1 MKHFKSAGHA
11 QRFLSARDQINDL
24 FHLRH
29 DHVSATEHRA
39 SRTQRLLIRA
49 EICSIG
55 SGASLIRYW
64 RRVPIP
70 FTDSEIVGKFVM
82 PSITTT
88 RE

>member
-1 MKHFKSAGHA
+1 MKDFKSAGHA

-29 DHVSATEHRA
+29 DHVTVA
-39 SRTQRLLIRA
+39 L
-49 EICSIG
+49 G